1 MFISPNFTF
10 NGIYSSDM
18 NISICT
24 VDNNNMLNNIAVD
37 YISDVIIENSLV
49 DYHPYFTETFSESN
63 DIELDL
69 LVYDY
74 TTMTALDIN
83 EIDMEAIYDWLITDS
98 FAPFISDD
106 DLDVIYYF
114 KVIKISKVLSY
125 DNKGYLKVTFKPYS
139 KYAYRREV
147 YDVDVYGEKTI
158 EIYNPSK
165 KIYYPQIELINMG
178 ITDTINKINDM
189 EIVGLKTQEKIIID
203 GLVKLVQTGEFVN
216 KFDCCNRKWIKLP
229 PRESTVITLSGDMVV
244 KIICEFPILK

>member
-18 NISICT
+18 NVAISTFDETIFNDVGVEYT
-24 VDNNNMLNNIAVD
+24 
-37 YISDVIIENSLV
+37 SDVTIENALV
-49 DYHPYFTETFSESN
+49 DYNPYYTEVFSEPK
-63 DIELDL
+63 DIELNL
-69 LVYDY
+69 LMYDPN
-74 TTMTALDIN
+74 TMEAVDIN
-83 EIDMEAIYDWLITDS
+83 SIDMEQIMDWLCTEN

-106 DLDVIYYF
+106 DKTLIYYF
-114 KVIKISKVLSY
+114 KVISLQKVLTFG
-125 DNKGYLKVTFKPYS
+125 NKGYLRVTFKPYS
-139 KYAYRREV
+139 KYTYKREV

-203 GLVKLVQTGEFVN
+203 GLVKLVQTDEFVN

-229 PRESTVITLSGDMVV
+229 PRESTVITLSGDMMV

>member
-1 MFISPNFTF
+1 MFVQPNFMF
-10 NGIYSSDM
+10 NGIYSLDM

-74 TTMTALDIN
+74 TTMTALDID

-114 KVIKISKVLSY
+114 KVTKISKVLSY
-125 DNKGYLKVTFKPYS
+125 DNKGYLKVVFKPFS
-139 KYAYRREV
+139 KYSYRRRV
-147 YDVDVYGEKTI
+147 YEINVDGVETVELFNYSRQLYKPII
-158 EIYNPSK
+158 EITNLGDTSTVNMVNNMT
-165 KIYYPQIELINMG
+165 IVELETN
-178 ITDTINKINDM
+178 
-189 EIVGLKTQEKIIID
+189 EKIIID
-203 GLVKLVQTGEFVN
+203 NLSKIIQNEKGIN
-216 KFDCCNRKWIKLP
+216 KFNCCNRKWIELK
-229 PRESTVITLSGDMVV
+229 PREDTILTLKGNGIF
-244 KIICEFPILK
+244 KIICEYPILR